1 MNRAELKDSGPLAM
15 TVSTMP
21 PAVATLVE
29 RRAIGPADVSRL
41 RATVYGDAVVS
52 REEAEWAFA
61 LDEAAAETCPEWTE
75 FFVESVVDYVV
86 RREAPEG
93 YVSADTAAWLT
104 AAIARDG
111 IVRTASEL
119 EALVR
124 VVEVA
129 TEVPAALSAFA
140 LRQVAAAVVDGD
152 GPLARGR
159 KLEPGVIG
167 ADEVA
172 LIRRVLYAYGGE
184 RTVGITREEAEVLFD
199 LNDRTSE
206 ADNDPSWSDLFV
218 KAVANFLMAARGYA
232 VLSREEALRR
242 EAWLDA
248 PSGGVTALFGDMMSA
263 LLSNG
268 LKTVWSA
275 WRRGEEEDLYA
286 GRIRAL
292 EAESRAAEAVTADEV
307 RWLAD
312 RIGRDGVIHANERAL
327 LRFLAEESPDLHPSL
342 RTLLDTA
349 A

>member
-61 LDEAAAETCPEWTE
+61 LDEAAAATCPEWTE

-140 LRQVAAAVVDGD
+140 LR
-152 GPLARGR
+152 
-159 KLEPGVIG
+159 
-167 ADEVA
+167 
-172 LIRRVLYAYGGE
+172 
-184 RTVGITREEAEVLFD
+184 
-199 LNDRTSE
+199 
-206 ADNDPSWSDLFV
+206 
-218 KAVANFLMAARGYA
+218 
-232 VLSREEALRR
+232 
-242 EAWLDA
+242 
-248 PSGGVTALFGDMMSA
+248 
-263 LLSNG
+263 
-268 LKTVWSA
+268 
-275 WRRGEEEDLYA
+275 
-286 GRIRAL
+286 
-292 EAESRAAEAVTADEV
+292 
-307 RWLAD
+307 
-312 RIGRDGVIHANERAL
+312 
-327 LRFLAEESPDLHPSL
+327 
-342 RTLLDTA
+342 
-349 A
+349 